1 MAREGLPGVNTG
13 AMNPDARDGNPGLRV
28 PQDKIAWGRPATT
41 CAMDPMLSF
50 PAAEMR
56 PLSTSSPMHCETGT
70 AAPAARRAGPQ
81 TDIDPDERTASVD
94 LGLAG
99 ARQIRVRAASMQK
112 RLGAWALWHFARGGT
127 ALRGRSAIG
136 GSLPCDFDLR
146 VWPKLGQ
153 IVQR

>member
-1 MAREGLPGVNTG
+1 MAREGLLGVNTG
-13 AMNPDARDGNPGLRV
+13 VMNPDAGEGNRGQRV
-28 PQDKIAWGRPATT
+28 PRGRLAWGWPAGSFT
-41 CAMDPMLSF
+41 MNPMLSF

-127 ALRGRSAIG
+127 AFCGRSAIG
-136 GSLPCDFDLR
+136 GSLPCDFDL
-146 VWPKLGQ
+146 
-153 IVQR
+153 